1 MGAGR
6 TELVESLMGMR
17 PAAAGEVRVRGRL
30 EPKGTVQARIAAG
43 LALVPEDRQ
52 RDGLVQTMSVGD
64 NILLATLGRL
74 TRGGLLRGDAE
85 QRTAAGKIGELAIK
99 VPGLSAVVT
108 ALSGGNQQKVVLAR
122 ALLTEPVVLLLDEPT
137 RGIDVGAKA
146 QIAALMADLAAQG
159 FGVLFISSELA
170 EVTAMADRVLVM
182 ARGRITAEFSAADV
196 TEEALVTASAS
207 DSVLEARS

>member
-1 MGAGR
+1 
-6 TELVESLMGMR
+6 
-17 PAAAGEVRVRGRL
+17 
-30 EPKGTVQARIAAG
+30 
-43 LALVPEDRQ
+43 
-52 RDGLVQTMSVGD
+52 MSVGD
-64 NILLATLGRL
+64 NILLATVGRL

-85 QRTAAGKIGELAIK
+85 QRAAAGKIRELAIK
-99 VPGLSAVVT
+99 VPGLAAVVT

-146 QIAALMADLAAQG
+146 QIAALMADLAVQG

-207 DSVLEARS
+207 DSVLEDRS